1 MPLESLLVRHRCG
14 AIAQNSVLADSFLG
28 MRECVPII
36 VLALVSIGGLTWAI
50 LALRSSLARER
61 RLARVDDVT
70 GVRNARAF
78 HEAAGA
84 EIERARRYQH
94 PFSVAVVDLGSRV
107 GDDLVRS
114 AATVLRGALRATDL
128 LARLGRDEFIA
139 LLPETTA
146 ASARIVLD
154 KLRAGV
160 ADLRTPDGR
169 PAAPSIGGVTFLN
182 PPHAVEEIVRAT
194 DERIV
199 EAKSM
204 GAPSH
209 ITWNS
214 VHESS

>member
-1 MPLESLLVRHRCG
+1 MG
-14 AIAQNSVLADSFLG
+14 SV
-28 MRECVPII
+28 RECVPII
-36 VLALVSIGGLTWAI
+36 VLALVAISGLTWAI
-50 LALRSSLARER
+50 MALRSSLARER
-61 RLARVDDVT
+61 RLARVDDLT

-128 LARLGRDEFIA
+128 VARLGRDEFIA

-154 KLRAGV
+154 KLRAGL
-160 ADLRTPDGR
+160 ADLRLPDGR
-169 PAAPSIGGVTFLN
+169 PATPTIGGVTFLS
-182 PPHAVEEIVRAT
+182 PPHAVEDIIRAT
-194 DERIV
+194 DERIA
-199 EAKSM
+199 EAKST

-209 ITWNS
+209 ITWNAAPS
-214 VHESS
+214 PGLEGR

>member
-1 MPLESLLVRHRCG
+1 ML
-14 AIAQNSVLADSFLG
+14 
-28 MRECVPII
+28 RECLPII
-36 VLALVSIGGLTWAI
+36 ILALTAIGGLTWAI
-50 LALRSSLARER
+50 MALRQSLARER
-61 RLARVDDVT
+61 RLARVDDLT

-114 AATVLRGALRATDL
+114 AAVALRGVLRATDV

-154 KLRAGV
+154 KLRAGL
-160 ADLRTPDGR
+160 ADLRTTDGR
-169 PAAPSIGGVTFLN
+169 LAAPSIGGVTFLS
-182 PPHAVEEIVRAT
+182 PPRAVEEIVRAT
-194 DERIV
+194 DERIT
-199 EAKSM
+199 EAKAT
-204 GAPSH
+204 GTPSH
-209 ITWNS
+209 VTWNAAPAPGL
-214 VHESS
+214 EGR

>member
-1 MPLESLLVRHRCG
+1 ML
-14 AIAQNSVLADSFLG
+14 
-28 MRECVPII
+28 RECLPII
-36 VLALVSIGGLTWAI
+36 LLALAAIGGLTWAI
-50 LALRSSLARER
+50 MALRQSLARER
-61 RLARVDDVT
+61 RLARVDDLT

-114 AATVLRGALRATDL
+114 AAAALRGVLRATDV

-154 KLRAGV
+154 KLRAGL
-160 ADLRTPDGR
+160 ADLRTTDGR
-169 PAAPSIGGVTFLN
+169 PAAPSIGGVTFLS
-182 PPHAVEEIVRAT
+182 PPRAVEEIVRAT
-194 DERIV
+194 DERIT
-199 EAKSM
+199 EAKAT
-204 GAPSH
+204 GTPSH
-209 ITWNS
+209 VTWNAAPAPGL
-214 VHESS
+214 EGR